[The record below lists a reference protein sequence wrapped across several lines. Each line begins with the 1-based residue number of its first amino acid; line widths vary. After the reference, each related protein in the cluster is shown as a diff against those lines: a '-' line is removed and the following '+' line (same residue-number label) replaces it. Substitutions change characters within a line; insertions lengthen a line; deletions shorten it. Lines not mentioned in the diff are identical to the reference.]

1 MHPLPP
7 TLPTQEGGARG
18 SGRGWTGARQPTW
31 GSQRPPPR
39 APECPV
45 SGLSLTTAT
54 SRPLSPL
61 GSGVEALSAP
71 FLLRARAHPGVLL
84 KPPTPQGQRLDS
96 AHLQENGRRCHGLLP
111 GTQESPCPPLPT
123 LALGSHVEG
132 PARLGETDAPP
143 RPRVGN
149 TMQYRVPFSTHTRSC
164 WPGRVPA
171 APPPPLPWLSSVA
184 WGLAR
189 SPWQA
194 RAWKALWLLV
204 VRPVLLIF

>member
-1 MHPLPP
+1 MHPPP
-7 TLPTQEGGARG
+7 PPLPTQEGGASG

-39 APECPV
+39 APECPF

-61 GSGVEALSAP
+61 GSSVEALVSPLPPQSQGPPRGPAE
-71 FLLRARAHPGVLL
+71 A
-84 KPPTPQGQRLDS
+84 PTPKGSVSTLPTFRKRAAAATASFWAPRNRHARLCPPRRWGQTSR
-96 AHLQENGRRCHGLLP
+96 GLP
-111 GTQESPCPPLPT
+111 G
-123 LALGSHVEG
+123 LG
-132 PARLGETDAPP
+132 RLTPSSSSGGKHYAI
-143 RPRVGN
+143 
-149 TMQYRVPFSTHTRSC
+149 QAPFSTHTRFC
-164 WPGRVPA
+164 RPGRVPM
-171 APPPPLPWLSSVA
+171 APRQGSVA